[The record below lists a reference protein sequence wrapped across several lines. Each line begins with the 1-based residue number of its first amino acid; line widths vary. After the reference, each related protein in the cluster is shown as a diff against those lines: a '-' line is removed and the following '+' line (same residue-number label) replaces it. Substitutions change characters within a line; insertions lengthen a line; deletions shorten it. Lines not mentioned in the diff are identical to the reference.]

1 MRRHEMAMGDQ
12 KAHGGIPP
20 ALAPPVRIYLMSQG
34 AVITRALSLAAE
46 LGLADLLANGPR
58 DTEQLA
64 QATSTHARSLYRML
78 RLLSSLG
85 VFTEARPGQFALTPL
100 GECLRSAV
108 PGSMRSWLRMLG
120 LKVWFHTY
128 AEALHSLRTGEPA
141 FERGVGTEF
150 FDYLTTHPQEGEIFN
165 AAMSD
170 FGRGVAA
177 AVVREYDFSG
187 LAKIVD
193 VGGGNGSLVSAI
205 LQAHPRMTGILF
217 DQPHVIEGA
226 RRAIGD
232 AGLANRCD
240 IVSGDFFSF
249 VPADGDLYVLQRI
262 IHDWDDDRAL
272 KILRNCRAV
281 MKDTGRLLLVETVIP
296 PGDEPHPGK
305 LGDFVMLTAL
315 GGQERTAE
323 EHAQLLD
330 RAGFRLNRVVFT
342 ASPMSLLEGM
352 PR

>member
-1 MRRHEMAMGDQ
+1 
-12 KAHGGIPP
+12 
-20 ALAPPVRIYLMSQG
+20 
-34 AVITRALSLAAE
+34 LAAE

-78 RLLSSLG
+78 RLLSSVG

-120 LKVWFHTY
+120 LRVWFHTY

-141 FERGVGTEF
+141 FAQSVGMKF
-150 FDYLTTHPQEGEIFN
+150 FDYLATHPQEGEIFD

-205 LQAHPRMTGILF
+205 LQANPPMTGILF
-217 DQPHVIEGA
+217 DQPHIIESA
-226 RRAIGD
+226 RRSIGA
-232 AGLANRCD
+232 AGLAGRCD
-240 IVSGDFFSF
+240 IVGGDFFRS
-249 VPADGDLYVLQRI
+249 VPAGGDVYVLRRI
-262 IHDWDDDRAL
+262 IHDWDDDGAL
-272 KILRNCRAV
+272 KILRNCRTA
-281 MKDTGRLLLVETVIP
+281 MKDAARLLLVETVIP

-323 EHAQLLD
+323 EYAQLLD
-330 RAGFRLNRVVFT
+330 RAGFRLNRVVST
-342 ASPMSLLEGM
+342 ASPMSVVEGV

>member
-1 MRRHEMAMGDQ
+1 MSMSDQ
-12 KAHGGIPP
+12 KAQGGIPP
-20 ALAPPVRIYLMSQG
+20 APPPPVQIYLMSQG

-58 DTEQLA
+58 DIEELA

-78 RLLSSLG
+78 RLLSSVG

-120 LKVWFHTY
+120 LKFWFHTY

-141 FERGVGTEF
+141 FARSVGMEF
-150 FDYLTTHPQEGEIFN
+150 FDYLAAHPQEGEIFD

-177 AVVREYDFSG
+177 ALVREYDFSG

-205 LQAHPRMTGILF
+205 LLAHPAMTGILF

-226 RRAIGD
+226 RRSIED
-232 AGLANRCD
+232 ARLAVRCD
-240 IVSGDFFSF
+240 IVGGDFFSS
-249 VPADGDLYVLQRI
+249 VPAGGDVYVLRRI
-262 IHDWDDDRAL
+262 IHDWDDDSAL
-272 KILRNCRAV
+272 KILRNCRAA
-281 MKDTGRLLLVETVIP
+281 MKDTARLLLVETVIP

-305 LGDFVMLTAL
+305 VGDFVMLTAL

-323 EHAQLLD
+323 EYAQLLD
-330 RAGFRLNRVVFT
+330 KAGLRLNRIVST
-342 ASPMSLLEGM
+342 GSPMSALEGV

>member
-1 MRRHEMAMGDQ
+1 
-12 KAHGGIPP
+12 
-20 ALAPPVRIYLMSQG
+20 
-34 AVITRALSLAAE
+34 
-46 LGLADLLANGPR
+46 
-58 DTEQLA
+58 
-64 QATSTHARSLYRML
+64 ML
-78 RLLSSLG
+78 RLLSSVG
-85 VFTEARPGQFALTPL
+85 VFTEARPGEFALTPL

-217 DQPHVIEGA
+217 DQPHVIECA

>member
-1 MRRHEMAMGDQ
+1 MSMSDQ
-12 KAHGGIPP
+12 KAQGGIPP
-20 ALAPPVRIYLMSQG
+20 APPPPVQIYLMSQG
-34 AVITRALSLAAE
+34 AVVTRALSLAAE

-78 RLLSSLG
+78 RLLSSVG

-120 LKVWFHTY
+120 LKFWFHTY

-141 FERGVGTEF
+141 FARSFGMEF
-150 FDYLTTHPQEGEIFN
+150 FDYLATHPQEGEIFD

-177 AVVREYDFSG
+177 ALVREYDFSG

-205 LQAHPRMTGILF
+205 LLANPAMTGILF

-226 RRAIGD
+226 RRSIED
-232 AGLANRCD
+232 AGLAVRCD
-240 IVSGDFFSF
+240 IVGGDFFSS
-249 VPADGDLYVLQRI
+249 VPAGGDVYVLRRI
-262 IHDWDDDRAL
+262 IHDWDDDSAL
-272 KILRNCRAV
+272 KILRNCRAA
-281 MKDTGRLLLVETVIP
+281 MRDTARLLLVETVIP

-305 LGDFVMLTAL
+305 VGDFVMLTAL

-323 EHAQLLD
+323 EYAQLLD
-330 RAGFRLNRVVFT
+330 KAGLRLNRIVST
-342 ASPMSLLEGM
+342 GWPMSALEGV

>member
-1 MRRHEMAMGDQ
+1 MSMGDQ
-12 KAHGGIPP
+12 TAQGGNPP
-20 ALAPPVRIYLMSQG
+20 ALPPPVQIYLMSQG
-34 AVITRALSLAAE
+34 AVISRALSLAAE

-64 QATSTHARSLYRML
+64 QATSTHARSLHRML
-78 RLLSSLG
+78 RLLSSVG

-100 GECLRSAV
+100 GECLRNAV

-141 FERGVGTEF
+141 FARSVGTDF
-150 FDYLTTHPQEGEIFN
+150 FEYLATHPHEGEIFN

-170 FGRGVAA
+170 VGRGVAA
-177 AVVREYDFSG
+177 AVVHEYDFSG

-193 VGGGNGSLVSAI
+193 VGGGNGSLVSAV

-226 RRAIGD
+226 RQSIGD
-232 AGLANRCD
+232 AGLADRCEL
-240 IVSGDFFSF
+240 VSGDFFNS
-249 VPADGDLYVLQRI
+249 VPAGGDAYVLRWI

-272 KILRNCRAV
+272 KILRNCRAA
-281 MKDTGRLLLVETVIP
+281 MRDTARLLLVENIIP

-305 LGDFVMLTAL
+305 VSDFVMLTAL

-323 EHAQLLD
+323 EYTQLLD
-330 RAGFRLNRVVFT
+330 RAGFRLNRVVST
-342 ASPMSLLEGM
+342 TSPMSVLEGM